1 MSSGF
6 VLGYLAVWSS
16 IGALLFSLF
25 VVFVFR
31 SGLVYSARQPDG
43 TLKSKIPLLGLVV
56 MSAFLLSIVAFF
68 VLANYIGLAGRWAS
82 VGFVG
87 LFSLN
92 LALYL
97 ILFAF
102 DTLLIDGFVLARWR
116 PRFLHLPEQMGRAS
130 MREHMRRSILV
141 GLVAGLLLAGLSTT
155 LSFFWFI
162 R

>member
-1 MSSGF
+1 MSVGF
-6 VLGYLAVWSS
+6 VLGYLAVWSL
-16 IGALLFSLF
+16 IGALLFSAF

-31 SGLVYSARQPDG
+31 SGLVYSARRPDG
-43 TLKSKIPLLGLVV
+43 TLKTSIPLLGLAV

-68 VLANYIGLAGRWAS
+68 VLANYLGLAGRRAS
-82 VGFVG
+82 VGFGG
-87 LFSLN
+87 LFFLN

-130 MREHMRRSILV
+130 MREHVRRSIPI
-141 GLVAGLLLAGLSTT
+141 GLVAGLLLVGLSAT
-155 LSFFWFI
+155 LSFFLFI